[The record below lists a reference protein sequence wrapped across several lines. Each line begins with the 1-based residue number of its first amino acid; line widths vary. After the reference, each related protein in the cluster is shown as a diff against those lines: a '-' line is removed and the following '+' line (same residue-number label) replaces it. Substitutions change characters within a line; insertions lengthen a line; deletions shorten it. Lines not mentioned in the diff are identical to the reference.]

1 MALGK
6 HCAILQI
13 IGHKNSGKTTLM
25 EKLIK
30 KASEENF
37 VVGTIK
43 HHGHGGPPDRE
54 MISKDSVRHSK
65 AGAVLAG
72 VEGGGVLQLS
82 AKQNN
87 WHLSD
92 IVNLYQSFSIDLIL
106 VEGYKKEPF
115 PKVVMIRD
123 ERDVPLLKQS
133 ANIKCVICWN
143 DCIAEELDIPVF
155 KIDDEMTYIDYIIHI
170 VRDLHETGTV

>member
-6 HCAILQI
+6 HCSILQI
-13 IGHKNSGKTTLM
+13 IGHQNSGKTTLM

-30 KASEENF
+30 KASGENYR
-37 VVGTIK
+37 VGTIK
-43 HHGHGGPPDRE
+43 HHGHGGAPDRE
-54 MISKDSVRHSK
+54 MMSKDSARHSK
-65 AGAVLAG
+65 AGSVIAG
-72 VEGGGVLQLS
+72 VEGGGVLLLS
-82 AKQNN
+82 VKQNN
-87 WHLSD
+87 WNITDL
-92 IVNLYQSFSIDLIL
+92 VKLYQSFSIDLIL

-123 ERDVPLLKQS
+123 ERDLPLLKQS
-133 ANIKCVICWN
+133 ANINCVICWN

-155 KIDDEMTYIDYIIHI
+155 NIEDEAAYIDYIIHI